1 MSVVVLDE
9 NRWQKILAFLQTEDR
24 VNIGKEAGCKRFIEA
39 VLWMAL
45 VPLGVISRKPMANGL
60 QFTKDF
66 IGGVVLG
73 CGNV

>member
-9 NRWQKILAFLQTEDR
+9 NRWQKILAFLPAEDR
-24 VNIGKEAGCKRFIEA
+24 VNMGKEGSSLDGTFWCPLALSPGY
-39 VLWMAL
+39 LW
-45 VPLGVISRKPMANGL
+45 SK
-60 QFTKDF
+60 FTKDF